1 MNFLG
6 IQSLITIVSHL
17 FFILLTFWA
26 LKGIRID
33 KIIKKNNIKQ
43 ARVIYLFVSIT
54 IGYTVST
61 FFINFILSSQ
71 NLIFLFY

>member
-6 IQSLITIVSHL
+6 VQSLIAIISHL

-26 LKGIRID
+26 LKGIRIENM
-33 KIIKKNNIKQ
+33 IKKNNIGQ
-43 ARVIYLFVSIT
+43 ARVLYLFVSIT

-61 FFINFILSSQ
+61 FFIEFILSSQ

>member
-6 IQSLITIVSHL
+6 VQALITIVSHL
-17 FFILLTFWA
+17 FFVLLTFWA
-26 LKGIRID
+26 LKGIRIE
-33 KIIKKNNIKQ
+33 KLIKKNNIGQ
-43 ARVIYLFVSIT
+43 ARVLYLFVSIT

-61 FFINFILSSQ
+61 FFIEFLLTSQ